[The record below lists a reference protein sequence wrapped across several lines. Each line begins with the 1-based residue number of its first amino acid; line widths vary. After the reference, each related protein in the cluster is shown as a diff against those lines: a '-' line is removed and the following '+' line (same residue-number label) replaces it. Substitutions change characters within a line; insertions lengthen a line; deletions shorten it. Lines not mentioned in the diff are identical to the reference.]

1 MNDLK
6 ISINVEYKEAPWGG
20 GNLFIKNLKT
30 YLEAEGHKVVF
41 NLFEKDIDIILIIDP
56 RMLSESVIYSIKD
69 IKFYQENIN
78 RNCKI
83 VHRINECDERK
94 NTTGINNYYIEVNKI
109 ADYTIFVSDWLK
121 EIYINSGFSSQN
133 LTVIMS
139 GSNNKIFNNTGRSV
153 WNKDEPLKIVTHHW
167 GDNLNKGFDIY
178 SLLDANIKE
187 KFKGLIQFTFIGNVN
202 KNAELKSTNV
212 VDPKYGLE
220 LADLIKKN
228 HIYLTASIN
237 EPSGNH
243 HIEGAQCGLPVLYR
257 NSGGIPEFTKGFG
270 VGFDGKEDFFEK
282 LMELQNNYKMYFE
295 KMNEYPFN
303 SDLMSHEYLEIFKK
317 LINSNSDFK
326 IKKQKKEKFDFGMIF
341 YNVNKFLN
349 AIKVYKL
356 KIRIKKYLLIKFPV
370 LKNERNVV

>member
-1 MNDLK
+1 M
-6 ISINVEYKEAPWGG
+6 
-20 GNLFIKNLKT
+20 
-30 YLEAEGHKVVF
+30 
-41 NLFEKDIDIILIIDP
+41 
-56 RMLSESVIYSIKD
+56 
-69 IKFYQENIN
+69 
-78 RNCKI
+78 
-83 VHRINECDERK
+83 
-94 NTTGINNYYIEVNKI
+94 
-109 ADYTIFVSDWLK
+109 
-121 EIYINSGFSSQN
+121 
-133 LTVIMS
+133 
-139 GSNNKIFNNTGRSV
+139 
-153 WNKDEPLKIVTHHW
+153 
-167 GDNLNKGFDIY
+167 
-178 SLLDANIKE
+178 
-187 KFKGLIQFTFIGNVN
+187 
-202 KNAELKSTNV
+202 KSTNV

>member
-1 MNDLK
+1 M
-6 ISINVEYKEAPWGG
+6 
-20 GNLFIKNLKT
+20 
-30 YLEAEGHKVVF
+30 
-41 NLFEKDIDIILIIDP
+41 
-56 RMLSESVIYSIKD
+56 
-69 IKFYQENIN
+69 
-78 RNCKI
+78 
-83 VHRINECDERK
+83 
-94 NTTGINNYYIEVNKI
+94 
-109 ADYTIFVSDWLK
+109 
-121 EIYINSGFSSQN
+121 
-133 LTVIMS
+133 
-139 GSNNKIFNNTGRSV
+139 
-153 WNKDEPLKIVTHHW
+153 
-167 GDNLNKGFDIY
+167 
-178 SLLDANIKE
+178 
-187 KFKGLIQFTFIGNVN
+187 IQFTFIGNVN